1 MALPVNVPR
10 APGVPNVLFADGAT
24 LITFLTRDA
33 VRLFLGAPAAP
44 WGIYSG
50 GSPVVTA
57 ESVLAFDYRK
67 QFSLS
72 DYPVERGG
80 FEDFDKVEL
89 PYDIIFRFVKGGGPG
104 SHRAMLQSIDAAIRS
119 LNLYT
124 VVTPDATYQNVNIT
138 HMDYSRNGQQ
148 GLGLLAVDVWGMEVR
163 QVVSTGAVTD
173 TKDPSSAAQQKNGPV
188 QPTTP
193 TTQQDG
199 KTTTIVGPPLPWQG
213 AT

>member
-10 APGVPNVLFADGAT
+10 APGVPNVLFAST
-24 LITFLTRDA
+24 STFLTFLTRDA
-33 VRLFLGAPAAP
+33 VNLFLGAPASP

-50 GSPVVTA
+50 GAPVVTA

-89 PYDIIFRFVKGGGPG
+89 PYDVIFRFVKGGGPG
-104 SHRAMLQSIDAAIRS
+104 SHQTMLKSIDAAVRS
-119 LNLYT
+119 LDLYT
-124 VVTPDATYQNVNIT
+124 VVTPDATYQNVNLT
-138 HMDYSRNGQQ
+138 HVDYSRNGQQ

-163 QVVSTGAVTD
+163 QVVSTGAATN
-173 TKDPSSAAQQKNGPV
+173 TKDPSSAAQQKNGPT
-188 QPTTP
+188 QPRSP
-193 TTQQDG
+193 TTQQNVLTNHIAG
-199 KTTTIVGPPLPWQG
+199 GH
-213 AT
+213 ATE